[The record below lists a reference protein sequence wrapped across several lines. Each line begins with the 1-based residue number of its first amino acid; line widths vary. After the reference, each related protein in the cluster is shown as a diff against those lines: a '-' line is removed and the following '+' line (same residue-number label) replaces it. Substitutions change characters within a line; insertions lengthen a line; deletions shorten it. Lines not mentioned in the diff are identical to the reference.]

1 VVVITA
7 ASAARVLGIGLIHW
21 MRNKENRKKEG
32 KSERRKGRKRK
43 MPLDHRCLPGSPTG
57 VVSRDRPALRVLF
70 ILSHA
75 L

>member
-1 VVVITA
+1 
-7 ASAARVLGIGLIHW
+7 